1 MAKSLAVKY
10 RPKNFS
16 DVVEQGSTV
25 AILTNQINTHTIKS
39 AYLFCGGAG
48 TGKTTCARIFANEI
62 NNGKGE
68 PIELD
73 AASNNSVDDIRR
85 LTTDAETKSLYSEYK
100 VFIIDECFPANT
112 PIRTVDGDK
121 PISKICVGDI
131 VKGMSGNNKVTHIF
145 KNSVL
150 TERLCCVTIN
160 SRKIITTVE
169 HLFFTNHGWVE
180 ASQLRKG
187 DVVYGDENLQELWQ
201 RVCKTTGQ
209 RREILLSQMLNGVC
223 KANTSEKSEESVLP
237 GLREA
242 DDSSELL
249 EEKNLFQRVQK
260 QTYYEV
266 QYTTSEYRIWD
277 GVTQTSLRKN
287 EEIKSNAKQGSNSKD
302 ADDKRE
308 EWNSSSM
315 AYTEGWKREIY
326 NSSDSLVA
334 SIRNWLG
341 IGVSDKHKKPELART
356 STTLVLQSR
365 PWLFRKE
372 TGDRGRWSK
381 PQLETW
387 TIKGCEENTS
397 TTNARVESVEI
408 YKRGNND
415 ELFRGSF
422 TDTEL
427 SSGYVTMYD
436 LEVEND
442 HSYFVNDVLVH
453 NCHSLSNQ
461 AWQAMLKTL
470 EEPPAKAIFIFCTT
484 NPEKIP
490 ATILSRV
497 QRYNFQRISQK
508 GVLERLEYI
517 VDKEGIDCPSIEP
530 LKYIAKIADGGMR
543 DAITLLDK
551 CTSYSNTIMMNTV
564 VEALGVMDY
573 DTMFALVKALVKD
586 ASEEKSIE
594 IINKVYADGKDV
606 KVFIKDF
613 FEFVLDMNIFSVT
626 RNFDYVKIP
635 NEWEDVLV
643 SYFDDTHIANNLADL
658 LNDLVKLNASI
669 KWEQNS
675 KAVAIADFILFIES
689 SMKECGKDEK

>member
-1 MAKSLAVKY
+1 METLAIKY
-10 RPKNFS
+10 RPHTFD
-16 DVVEQGSTV
+16 DVTEQGSVKT
-25 AILTNQINTHTIKS
+25 ILENQIESNTIKHG
-39 AYLFCGGAG
+39 YLFCGGAG

-62 NNGKGE
+62 NNGEGE

-100 VFIIDECFPANT
+100 VFIIDE
-112 PIRTVDGDK
+112 
-121 PISKICVGDI
+121 
-131 VKGMSGNNKVTHIF
+131 
-145 KNSVL
+145 
-150 TERLCCVTIN
+150 
-160 SRKIITTVE
+160 
-169 HLFFTNHGWVE
+169 
-180 ASQLRKG
+180 
-187 DVVYGDENLQELWQ
+187 
-201 RVCKTTGQ
+201 
-209 RREILLSQMLNGVC
+209 
-223 KANTSEKSEESVLP
+223 
-237 GLREA
+237 
-242 DDSSELL
+242 
-249 EEKNLFQRVQK
+249 
-260 QTYYEV
+260 
-266 QYTTSEYRIWD
+266 
-277 GVTQTSLRKN
+277 
-287 EEIKSNAKQGSNSKD
+287 
-302 ADDKRE
+302 
-308 EWNSSSM
+308 
-315 AYTEGWKREIY
+315 
-326 NSSDSLVA
+326 
-334 SIRNWLG
+334 
-341 IGVSDKHKKPELART
+341 
-356 STTLVLQSR
+356 
-365 PWLFRKE
+365 
-372 TGDRGRWSK
+372 
-381 PQLETW
+381 
-387 TIKGCEENTS
+387 
-397 TTNARVESVEI
+397 
-408 YKRGNND
+408 
-415 ELFRGSF
+415 
-422 TDTEL
+422 
-427 SSGYVTMYD
+427 
-436 LEVEND
+436 
-442 HSYFVNDVLVH
+442 
-453 NCHSLSNQ
+453 CHSLSNQ

-517 VDKEGIDCPSIEP
+517 VDKEGIDCPSLEP

-551 CTSYSNTIMMNTV
+551 TTSYSNTITMNTV
-564 VEALGVMDY
+564 VEALGVVDY

-586 ASEEKSIE
+586 VDEKKSIE

-675 KAVAIADFILFIES
+675 KAVAIADFILFIGS